1 MSGEQTHA
9 FSTPYEKTS
18 PSKGAPAGAAPKGHL
33 HFLSAV
39 KSRCQADAAL
49 LKQVFVNLLSNAIKF
64 TRKRDKAEIAIGY
77 QEMDGHGAYCVRHN
91 GVGFYMEYTSNSRQT
106 IRCASPQHTQTVW
119 LILSEVGVFREQRQ
133 MLTDG
138 LPDQHAVE
146 RVFVLALW

>member
-1 MSGEQTHA
+1 MMFLPQRHLI
-9 FSTPYEKTS
+9 EKLALTKK
-18 PSKGAPAGAAPKGHL
+18 PTLERGGWGGAPAGAAPKGHL
-33 HFLSAV
+33 NFLSA
-39 KSRCQADAAL
+39 
-49 LKQVFVNLLSNAIKF
+49 
-64 TRKRDKAEIAIGY
+64 RDKAEVAIGY

-119 LILSEVGVFREQRQ
+119 LRLSEVGVFREQRQ

-146 RVFVLALW
+146 RVFVLASW